1 MDKKYERIIPTICIR
16 TDGTIERIDY
26 SNRSFFGEIT
36 PGIDHSL
43 DMGDFFEEMLGVRS
57 EVVGR
62 GIGERNPLVEELF
75 YRCHGRRWE
84 ILGDAV
90 LYRNAVFSEEELG
103 ILERFLNHIRR
114 DMIREADY
122 AGEMES
128 AYWESVYDET
138 KANAIV
144 VTPEKKL
151 CLIHLDFHDPESL
164 AVYFGKSDP
173 EAYPIAV
180 THESIR
186 ELNRAIGESFEVA
199 CYYDKMSSYMEG
211 PYNPFGVWMLQ
222 DDMVCG
228 DLIFTGFNRK
238 HERPLPL
245 SKDQLTVMAR
255 LLQALILSR

>member
-1 MDKKYERIIPTICIR
+1 MENKFERILPTICIR
-16 TDGTIERIDY
+16 TDGTIERINY
-26 SNRSFFGEIT
+26 SNRSFFGDLT

-43 DMGDFFEEMLGVRS
+43 DMSEFFEETLGVRS
-57 EVVGR
+57 EVIKR
-62 GIGERNPLVEELF
+62 GIGERNPLAEELF

-90 LYRNAVFSEEELG
+90 LFRNATFSEEELG

-114 DMIREADY
+114 DMIREAELS
-122 AGEMES
+122 GELES
-128 AYWESVYDET
+128 SYWESVYDEA

-151 CLIHLDFHDPESL
+151 SLIHLDLRDPESIQT
-164 AVYFGKSDP
+164 YFGKSDP
-173 EAYPIAV
+173 EAYPVAV
-180 THESIR
+180 AHDSIR
-186 ELNRAIGESFEVA
+186 ELNRAIGESFELA

-211 PYNPFGVWMLQ
+211 PYNPFGIWMLQ

-228 DLIFTGFNRK
+228 DLIFTGYDPRR
-238 HERPLPL
+238 ERPLPL
-245 SKDQLTVMAR
+245 SKEQLTVIAR

>member
-1 MDKKYERIIPTICIR
+1 MEEKFERIIPTLCIR
-16 TDGTIERIDY
+16 TDGSIERIEY
-26 SNRSFFGEIT
+26 SNHSFFGDT
-36 PGIDHSL
+36 MPGIDYSL
-43 DMGDFFEEMLGVRS
+43 DMSDFFEEMLGVRS
-57 EVVGR
+57 EVIKR
-62 GIGERNPLVEELF
+62 GVGERNPLAEELF

-90 LYRNAVFSEEELG
+90 LFRNALFTEEELG

-114 DMIREADY
+114 DMIREAEL

-128 AYWESVYDET
+128 SYWESVYDES

-151 CLIHLDFHDPESL
+151 SLIHLDFNDPDSL
-164 AVYFGKSDP
+164 SVYFGKSNP
-173 EAYPIAV
+173 EAYPVAV

-186 ELNRAIGESFEVA
+186 ELNRAIGDAFELA

-211 PYNPFGVWMLQ
+211 PYNPFGIWMLQ
-222 DDMVCG
+222 DEMICG
-228 DLIFTGFNRK
+228 DLIFTGYSLRR
-238 HERPLPL
+238 ERAKPL
-245 SKDQLTVMAR
+245 SKEQLTMIAR